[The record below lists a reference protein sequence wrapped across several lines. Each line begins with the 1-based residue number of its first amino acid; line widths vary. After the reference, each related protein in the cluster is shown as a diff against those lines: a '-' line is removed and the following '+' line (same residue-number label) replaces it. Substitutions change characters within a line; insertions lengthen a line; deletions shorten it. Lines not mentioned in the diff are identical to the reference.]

1 MVSHRFYP
9 HFCEKLQ
16 SFTKPEQLGSLSPQS
31 RIYGGEVVP
40 TWWLHWSNARTPAKS
55 KIGCSVYQWTSS
67 GERTSKE
74 NLNMPKSTQRGKIAS
89 FKNLKLLDLIIGFSK
104 WMALPKASTL
114 KSLENSWNIS
124 GHLGFSVKKM
134 NSQTIVE
141 HVPALQLPGKI
152 SIPPFQKNSVSKPS
166 TAREFIASDHVLNM
180 LRTGKSPT
188 FFTTIQLNGPVFP

>member
-1 MVSHRFYP
+1 MVYSTHLYWFILIGGG
-9 HFCEKLQ
+9 FLIV
-16 SFTKPEQLGSLSPQS
+16 FTHISAKIAIIHQAWTVGIVIPIP
-31 RIYGGEVVP
+31 RIYGGEAVP

-67 GERTSKE
+67 GERISKE
-74 NLNMPKSTQRGKIAS
+74 NPNMPKSTQLGKIAS

-124 GHLGFSVKKM
+124 GHLGFSVEEM

-141 HVPALQLPGKI
+141 QVPALQLPGKI
-152 SIPPFQKNSVSKPS
+152 VN
-166 TAREFIASDHVLNM
+166 L
-180 LRTGKSPT
+180 
-188 FFTTIQLNGPVFP
+188 